1 MIKRWAEKAVR
12 AVEIRRQRQILHQL
26 PDHML
31 ADIGVSRCS
40 IDYVTLAGQGADRPQ
55 GRPAADRADSPHRS
69 DHNTCLRPLVSGAR

>member
-31 ADIGVSRCS
+31 ADIGISRCS
-40 IDYVTLAGQGADRPQ
+40 IDYVTLAGQGADRPDA
-55 GRPAADRADSPHRS
+55 RPDAAGADSPRRS
-69 DHNTCLRPLVSGAR
+69 DHSTRLRPLVAGAR